1 MNSIYQYIILLF
13 FAISINSCSVDKR
26 NSPEK
31 SHPFLILQKS
41 SIPELNDG
49 ITKYPLLKSTFDEAK
64 KFADEA
70 ILDGIKVPVPKDA
83 AGGYTHVQHSKNYM
97 AMFDAGEVYQL
108 TGDKKYAAF
117 VRDMLLAYAK
127 LYPTL
132 GIHPLQKNNAPGKLF
147 WQGLNDAVW
156 LVYTSQAYD
165 CVYDFISE
173 SDRHEIESNLFERI
187 VHFFTVEDTYTF
199 NLIHNHGT
207 WYVASVGL
215 TGLVMNRPEWVEE
228 ALYGTKLDS
237 TAGFLK
243 QMNDLYS
250 PDGYYAEGPYYQRY
264 AALPALVFVQALE
277 NNRPELKIFDTK
289 NGILTKEVE
298 MLMQLTTSNNRFY
311 PLNDVLKENNAN
323 VKSKIS
329 KEMLFPTNIVFA
341 RTGDKQLLDIAGQ
354 IGTVML
360 SKQGLEVARAYKE
373 GLAEPF
379 ERKSVILR
387 DGANGTKGG
396 LAILRAGKEED
407 QSSLLLKYTSQG
419 MGHGHFDRLS
429 YCLYDYGN
437 EVVSDYGSVRF
448 SKVEAKDGGRYL
460 SENNTWSKQTVA
472 HNTVVVDEKSDFNGD
487 ADEASKFNPSFLFSD
502 IDNKEFQIVS
512 AVDSNCYKGVLL
524 QRTMALVNNKYGRF
538 IVDLFRVDSKDKEVD
553 CDLPL
558 YYQGQIMS
566 TNFQYKKALTEMK
579 VMGNANGYQHLW
591 IESSANNLNGMAS
604 TCWMNDDRFYIW
616 SFFPDKNSEFYFT
629 RMGAN
634 DPNFNLRNE
643 PGLMICQ
650 KKVKKHTF
658 FSVLE
663 MHGNNSP
670 INEAV
675 SGSKTLLESMDLIYE
690 DENVTGIQLR
700 FIDGGSMVLLVS
712 HAPNK
717 NLNHEVKINGVSYAW
732 EGNYKLTMN

>member
-1 MNSIYQYIILLF
+1 MNSFYQYFLLLF
-13 FAISINSCSVDKR
+13 FAISLNCCTTEKQ
-26 NSPEK
+26 NSPQK
-31 SHPFLILQKS
+31 THPYLILQKS
-41 SIPELNDG
+41 SISELNDG
-49 ITKYPLLKSTFDEAK
+49 LTKYPLLKSTFNEAK

-70 ILDGIKVPVPKDA
+70 ILAGIKVPVPKDP
-83 AGGYTHVQHSKNYM
+83 AGGYTHVQHSSNYM
-97 AMFDAGEVYQL
+97 AMFYAGEVYQL
-108 TGDKKYAAF
+108 TGNEKYAVF

-132 GIHPLQKNNAPGKLF
+132 GIHPLQKNKAPGKLF

-165 CVYDFISE
+165 CVYDFISD

-187 VHFFTVEDTYTF
+187 VNFFTVEDTYTF

-207 WYVASVGL
+207 WYVAGVGL
-215 TGLVMNRPEWVEE
+215 AGLVMNRPEWVEK
-228 ALYGTKLDS
+228 ALYGTKTDGS
-237 TAGFLK
+237 AGFLK

-264 AALPALVFVQALE
+264 ASLPALVFAQALE
-277 NNRPELKIFDTK
+277 NNRPEMKIFEYKD
-289 NGILTKEVE
+289 GILKKAVS
-298 MLMQLTTSNNRFY
+298 MLIQLTTANNLFY
-311 PLNDVLKENNAN
+311 PLNDVLKENVAN

-329 KEMLFPTNIVFA
+329 KELVFPTNIVYA

-360 SKQGLEVARAYKE
+360 SKQGLEVARACEE

-379 ERKSVILR
+379 VRKSVILR

-396 LAILRAGKEED
+396 LALLRAGKETE

-437 EVVSDYGSVRF
+437 EIVTDYGSVRY

-460 SENNTWSKQTVA
+460 NENTTWSKQTVA
-472 HNTVVVDEKSDFNGD
+472 HNTVVVDEKSDFNGNT
-487 ADEASKFNPSFLFSD
+487 DEASKFNPSLLFSD
-502 IDNKEFQIVS
+502 IDNKDFQIVS

-524 QRTMALVNNKYGRF
+524 QRTMALVNNKNGCF
-538 IVDLFRVDSKDKEVD
+538 IVDLFRVNSKDREVG

-566 TNFQYKKALTEMK
+566 TNFPYKKALTEMK
-579 VMGNANGYQHLW
+579 AMGNANGYQHLW
-591 IESSANNLNGMAS
+591 IEASANNLNGIAS

-616 SFFPDKNSEFYFT
+616 SFLPDKNSELYFT
-629 RMGAN
+629 RLGAN

-643 PGLMICQ
+643 TGFMIRQ
-650 KKVKKHTF
+650 KKDKKHTF

-670 INEAV
+670 INEAL
-675 SGSKTLLESMDLIYE
+675 SGSNSLLESMALVYD
-690 DENVTGIQLR
+690 DENVTGIRLR

-717 NLNHEVKINGVSYAW
+717 NLKHEVKINGVTYAW
-732 EGNYKLTMN
+732 EGNYKLTIN